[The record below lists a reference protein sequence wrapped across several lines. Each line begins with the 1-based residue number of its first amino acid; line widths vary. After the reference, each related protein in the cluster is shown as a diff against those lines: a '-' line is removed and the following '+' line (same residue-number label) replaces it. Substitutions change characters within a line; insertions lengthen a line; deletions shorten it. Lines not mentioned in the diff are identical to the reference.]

1 MIPETFAAVC
11 AVPMPQIVVPPGAQG
26 TGWCTG
32 STGSGDPDD

>member
-1 MIPETFAAVC
+1 MQAETFAAVC
-11 AVPMPQIVVPPGAQG
+11 AVRSLDVLGDNAA